1 VAKLSEIDGLIV
13 YLLFRAY
20 FVFSSHVSKRFF
32 CIMTKEILSLQTSVD
47 DKRKL
52 IVPNECE
59 GTKEIVAP
67 NECK

>member
-1 VAKLSEIDGLIV
+1 
-13 YLLFRAY
+13 
-20 FVFSSHVSKRFF
+20 
-32 CIMTKEILSLQTSVD
+32 MTKEILSLQTSVD